1 MDLKGQ
7 YAFEAPPATVWRRLM
22 DPATI
27 AGCLPGCERFEPA
40 GEDRYQ
46 VVMTA
51 GVAAISGRFEGS
63 VAIADKQP
71 ESSYRLIVEGRGR
84 PGFGS
89 GEATVTLAPH
99 DGGTGCVRRHAAART
114 RRRARPVR
122 ATTGA
127 PQEGSLTC
135 PPLPSQRLSPRV
147 SGADAF

>member
-99 DGGTGCVRRHAAART
+99 DGGTLVDVAAVMTVGGLVAQ
-114 RRRARPVR
+114 V
-122 ATTGA
+122 G
-127 PQEGSLTC
+127 
-135 PPLPSQRLSPRV
+135 QRLLASTARMMMDRFFKCLQ
-147 SGADAF
+147 SQINAAN